1 MCNVHLIRVCKEF
14 ILFLIVTGG
23 GTVSAA
29 KMRLVRRVCLQHKGI
44 ESKKKLCGAV
54 SRIMR

>member
-1 MCNVHLIRVCKEF
+1 MCKEL
-14 ILFLIVTGG
+14 ILFLIVSDR
-23 GTVSAA
+23 GTASAA
-29 KMRLVRRVCLQHKGI
+29 NMRLTRRVCLQHKGI